1 MKNNDVELI
10 QSILAG
16 NDTAFENLVKKYQKQ
31 VHALVWR
38 KIGDFH
44 IAEDITQ
51 DTFLKVY
58 QNLSTLKNPS
68 QFSGW
73 LYVIAT
79 HQCRAW
85 FRKSRLET
93 ESLEDTDIDMIE
105 GTAYSKYIAAEQ
117 AKRSIETQREVVKK
131 LLSKLK
137 ESDRTVITLYYFGEM
152 TCEEIGRFLGVSTSA
167 IKSRL
172 SRARRRLKNEEPMIR
187 EALNNFQISANLT
200 ENIIREV
207 ANLQPAAPSGG
218 NPFMPWLLAT
228 SASILIVLILGI
240 GGQQLTHFQQPYSL
254 EGQSEMTVELIDARI
269 VQNID
274 AKPDV
279 RNVVGN
285 NSDTLGKGDGNR
297 QASNQVLS
305 DTDNYTQWRLP
316 ERAKARLGKGSITG
330 NVAFSPDGTRLAVGS
345 SIGIWIYDVRPG
357 KEKELDLFTGD
368 TEVVNALVFSPDG
381 TLLASGGSDKTVRL
395 WDVNTGQQIGTFIG
409 HTWTITAIAFS
420 PDGRTLATG
429 SGFWDPDRIEMEPE
443 VRLWNVQTRELK
455 FTLTGHT
462 EVVTCVA
469 FSPDGSTLASSS
481 NDQTVQL
488 WDTRTGAH
496 KSTYAENWG
505 GISYVS
511 YSPDGNI
518 LAFAYR
524 NTVQLLDKR
533 TETHNITVQGDRR
546 DVNSIA
552 FSPDSATLA
561 TGHHDAVHLWNA
573 RTGEYK
579 TTFTVNKESV
589 RSIAYSP
596 PPSIAF
602 SPDGKT
608 LATTGT
614 DHIVQLWDIQTGKR
628 RKTFRGHTG
637 TFTSLAYAPDGKT
650 LAAGTRRGVGFLW
663 EARTRHPIAKLIGHT
678 SHISALSYTSD
689 GNTIATIGRDGTVR
703 LWSAD
708 KNSSQARTRAHK
720 ALFISHP
727 DEFRAMA
734 YAPDGN
740 TIATGGTQRTI
751 CLWNAQTGK
760 KVATLKG
767 HTDVLNCLTFSPDS
781 ATLASTSNDETI
793 RLWDVQTSQIITT
806 LEGHT
811 QGPNSIAFSPDGTTL
826 ASASDDKSVRLW
838 DVRTGAQKTI
848 LKTPPQL
855 RYISVA
861 FSPNGDK
868 VLTGSRDKPV
878 QFWDTQTGE
887 HIATLTGH
895 TGGVSNVVFSPDGN
909 TVASGSH
916 DGTILLWELR

>member
-1 MKNNDVELI
+1 M
-10 QSILAG
+10 
-16 NDTAFENLVKKYQKQ
+16 
-31 VHALVWR
+31 
-38 KIGDFH
+38 
-44 IAEDITQ
+44 
-51 DTFLKVY
+51 
-58 QNLSTLKNPS
+58 
-68 QFSGW
+68 
-73 LYVIAT
+73 
-79 HQCRAW
+79 
-85 FRKSRLET
+85 
-93 ESLEDTDIDMIE
+93 EDTDIDMIE

-117 AKRSIETQREVVKK
+117 AKVSIETQREVVKK

-152 TCEEIGRFLGVSTSA
+152 TCEEISRFLGVSTSA

-172 SRARRRLKNEEPMIR
+172 SRARRRLKDEEPMIR

-254 EGQSEMTVELIDARI
+254 EGQSEMRVELIDARI

-305 DTDNYTQWRLP
+305 DTDDYTQWRLP

-357 KEKELDLFTGD
+357 EEKELDLFTGD
-368 TEVVNALVFSPDG
+368 TEVVNALAFSPDG

-420 PDGRTLATG
+420 PDGSTLATG
-429 SGFWDPDRIEMEPE
+429 SGFWDIDRIEMEP
-443 VRLWNVQTRELK
+443 V
-455 FTLTGHT
+455 
-462 EVVTCVA
+462 
-469 FSPDGSTLASSS
+469 
-481 NDQTVQL
+481 
-488 WDTRTGAH
+488 
-496 KSTYAENWG
+496 
-505 GISYVS
+505 
-511 YSPDGNI
+511 
-518 LAFAYR
+518 
-524 NTVQLLDKR
+524 
-533 TETHNITVQGDRR
+533 
-546 DVNSIA
+546 
-552 FSPDSATLA
+552 
-561 TGHHDAVHLWNA
+561 
-573 RTGEYK
+573 
-579 TTFTVNKESV
+579 
-589 RSIAYSP
+589 
-596 PPSIAF
+596 
-602 SPDGKT
+602 
-608 LATTGT
+608 
-614 DHIVQLWDIQTGKR
+614 WDIQTEKH
-628 RKTFRGHTG
+628 RKTFRGYTG

-650 LAAGTRRGVGFLW
+650 LAAGSRRGIGFLW

-703 LWSAD
+703 LWNAD

-720 ALFISHP
+720 ALFVSHP

-760 KVATLKG
+760 KVAILKG
-767 HTDVLNCLTFSPDS
+767 HTDVLNALTFSPDS

-793 RLWDVQTSQIITT
+793 RLWDVQTSQMITT

-811 QGPNSIAFSPDGTTL
+811 QGPNSIAFSPDGMTL

-855 RYISVA
+855 RYISVV

-878 QFWDTQTGE
+878 QFWDTETGE

-909 TVASGSH
+909 TIASGSH

>member
-10 QSILAG
+10 HSILAG
-16 NDTAFENLVKKYQKQ
+16 NDTAFESLVKKYQKQ
-31 VHALVWR
+31 VHALAWR

-44 IAEDITQ
+44 IAEEITQ

-58 QNLSTLKNPS
+58 QNLSTLKNPN

-85 FRKSRLET
+85 LRKRRLET
-93 ESLEDTDIDMIE
+93 EPLEDVDMDVIE

-117 AKRSIETQREVVKK
+117 TKMSIEIQREVVKK

-152 TCEEIGRFLGVSTSA
+152 TCEEISRFLGVSTSA

-172 SRARRRLKNEEPMIR
+172 SRARRRLKKEAPMIR

-228 SASILIVLILGI
+228 SASVLIVWILGI

-254 EGQSEMTVELIDARI
+254 EGQSEMTVELIDAPI

-279 RNVVGN
+279 RNLVGE
-285 NSDTLGKGDGNR
+285 NSDTPERDNNTGQK
-297 QASNQVLS
+297 SNQVS
-305 DTDNYTQWRLP
+305 SNTGDYTHWKLP
-316 ERAKARLGKGSITG
+316 EGAKARLGKGSITG

-345 SIGIWIYDVRPG
+345 SIGIWIYDVRLG
-357 KEKELDLFTGD
+357 EEKELDLFTGD
-368 TEVVNALVFSPDG
+368 TEVVNALAFSPDSAVI
-381 TLLASGGSDKTVRL
+381 ASGGADKTVRL

-409 HTWTITAIAFS
+409 HTWTITTIAFA
-420 PDGRTLATG
+420 PDGNTLATG
-429 SGFWDPDRIEMEPE
+429 SGLWDPDRTEIEPE
-443 VRLWNVQTRELK
+443 VRLWNVQTGELK

-481 NDQTVQL
+481 SDQTVQL
-488 WDTRTGAH
+488 WDTQTGEH
-496 KSTYAENWG
+496 KSTYEENWG
-505 GISYVS
+505 RISHVS

-546 DVNSIA
+546 DVNAIA

-561 TGHHDAVHLWNA
+561 TGHHDAVHLWDA
-573 RTGEYK
+573 RTGEHK
-579 TTFTVNKESV
+579 TTFKVNKKSV

-596 PPSIAF
+596 TPSIAF
-602 SPDGKT
+602 SADGKT

-614 DHIVQLWDIQTGKR
+614 DHIVQLWDIQTEKR
-628 RKTFRGHTG
+628 RKTFRGYTG
-637 TFTSLAYAPDGKT
+637 TFTALAYSPDGKT
-650 LAAGTRRGVGFLW
+650 LATGTRRGVGFLW
-663 EARTRHPIAKLIGHT
+663 DAQTKQPIVKFVGHT

-689 GNTIATIGRDGTVR
+689 ANTIATIGRDGTVR
-703 LWSAD
+703 LWDAD
-708 KNSSQARTRAHK
+708 KNSSQEHTRAHK
-720 ALFISHP
+720 AMFISHP

-760 KVATLKG
+760 KVATLEG
-767 HTDVLNCLTFSPDS
+767 HTDVLNSLTFSPDS

-793 RLWDVQTSQIITT
+793 RLWDVQTRQIITT

-811 QGPNSIAFSPDGTTL
+811 QGPNFRCLLPRWHDFS
-826 ASASDDKSVRLW
+826 KC
-838 DVRTGAQKTI
+838 K
-848 LKTPPQL
+848 
-855 RYISVA
+855 
-861 FSPNGDK
+861 
-868 VLTGSRDKPV
+868 
-878 QFWDTQTGE
+878 
-887 HIATLTGH
+887 
-895 TGGVSNVVFSPDGN
+895 
-909 TVASGSH
+909 
-916 DGTILLWELR
+916 